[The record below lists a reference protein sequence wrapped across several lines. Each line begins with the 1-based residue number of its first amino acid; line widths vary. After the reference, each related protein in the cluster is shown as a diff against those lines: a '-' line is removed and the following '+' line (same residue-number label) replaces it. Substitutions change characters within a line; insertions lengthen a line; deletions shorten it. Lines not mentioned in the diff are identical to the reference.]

1 MKLIINT
8 FLVTVSFSLVYAT
21 ERNHTVLLN
30 SSLIL
35 DCGELSTGAR
45 GTKWTYNKAVLF
57 YYSAPMIIRFEETIT
72 LLGNYSLLVFPVLTT
87 HDGHYEC
94 FQESQLQNEHYL
106 HVEVTPD
113 VYATF
118 GEQNGRASGYQ
129 NIDADIIVDEFEN
142 VSATCYAIGAKPLT
156 VLRWLI
162 DGQLLTEN
170 EVALNTTNN
179 KQIPATFNSKAEI
192 SLQPRQHS
200 GNITCAAHNGSNWLN
215 INVTF
220 TYFVCAHPTYLLWLD
235 GLVFTGSESEIKIQ
249 KDAFVTA
256 KCTATDARPSG
267 NISLY
272 LDSNDVGTA
281 SVVIRRESMT
291 FLNPSSNKYDTVT
304 NMTFTAK
311 PPGGSVTCIGSWP
324 LSVEDSFL
332 RARNNNRGTCYSKKV
347 TKKTL
352 GDRRGTNSDVYVFG
366 AFSYD
371 KKVIFRNSVESLKL
385 SPSQNESQVEHR
397 LSLNIEEQSERQ
409 KEFKEVEFGR
419 EKEIYYS
426 SIREEIRKTKMYMEE
441 DVCKIVSLQ
450 SGLLYNRW
458 MGTIP
463 SSMKTKC
470 VIITTATDAALCT
483 KQIHWESYIK
493 RILELPASES
503 ITRVEGISISSD
515 QLYLL
520 HEHYVCGT
528 LDTEMKR
535 RIDGNA
541 TDYNEV
547 LQLEEITGYISNILE
562 GLQFIHSYGFLHPG
576 ISTKNILL
584 TKDGVCKLYDF
595 CLAEDATA
603 VILAKKSKDTFTT
616 DISPPETLLRNEY
629 TSESDVWS
637 AAVVILTIITR
648 GEHSV
653 GELIN
658 SSSDDELFQSVVQR
672 VWPQEYQALRNDIVS
687 ECWNQNP
694 FSRPMIGDLKLAFI
708 EVDSTPQMSDSPKSE
723 KSIGDIYV
731 PMKGNVKNY

>member
-1 MKLIINT
+1 M
-8 FLVTVSFSLVYAT
+8 SP
-21 ERNHTVLLN
+21 
-30 SSLIL
+30 
-35 DCGELSTGAR
+35 GAR
-45 GTKWTYNKAVLF
+45 GTKWKYNKAVLF
-57 YYSAPMIIRFEETIT
+57 YYSAPMIIAFEETIT
-72 LLGNYSLLVFPVLTT
+72 LLENYSILISPVLTV
-87 HDGHYEC
+87 HDGYYEC
-94 FQESQLQNEHYL
+94 FQESQLIKKHYI

-113 VYATF
+113 VNATF
-118 GEQNGRASGYQ
+118 WGQKGRALGYP
-129 NIDADIIVDEFEN
+129 NIDVDIIVEEFEN
-142 VSATCYAIGAKPLT
+142 ISATCYAFGARPLAE
-156 VLRWLI
+156 LRWLV
-162 DGQLLTEN
+162 DGQLLNVE
-170 EVALNTTNN
+170 EVAFNSTQN
-179 KQIPATFNSKAEI
+179 KQNPATFNSKAHA
-192 SLQPRQHS
+192 SLQPRQLS

-220 TYFVCAHPTYLLWLD
+220 TYYVCAQPKYLLWLN
-235 GLVFTGSESEIKIQ
+235 GNLVLKGSGSEIKIQ
-249 KDAFVTA
+249 EDAIVTA
-256 KCTATDARPSG
+256 RCTATDSRPSG

-272 LDSNDVGTA
+272 LDSNAVESA
-281 SVVIRRESMT
+281 SVVFRRETMT
-291 FLNPSSNKYDTVT
+291 FLNPSSNKFDTET

-311 PPGGSVTCIGSWP
+311 PPGGSVTCVGSWP
-324 LSVEDSFL
+324 LSVEDIFL
-332 RARNNNRGTCYSKKV
+332 RARYAVIEDNNTGITTDEHATR
-347 TKKTL
+347 KTSQ
-352 GDRRGTNSDVYVFG
+352 RRHLEIVALPIVMF
-366 AFSYD
+366 ALFCFSYE
-371 KKVIFRNSVESLKL
+371 KKMFSGHWPFARGSSELPEIPKDNKMSTYSRQVV
-385 SPSQNESQVEHR
+385 QNDDPV
-397 LSLNIEEQSERQ
+397 
-409 KEFKEVEFGR
+409 
-419 EKEIYYS
+419 YYS
-426 SIREEIRKTKMYMEE
+426 SIREEIRKTKVYMEE

-493 RILELPASES
+493 RVLELPPSEC

-535 RIDGNA
+535 RINGNA
-541 TDYNEV
+541 TDYKEV

-576 ISTKNILL
+576 ISTKKILL

-603 VILAKKSKDTFTT
+603 VVLAKKSKDTFTT
-616 DISPPETLLRNEY
+616 DIDPPETLLRNEY

-694 FSRPMIGDLKLAFI
+694 FSRPTIGDLKLAFI
-708 EVDSTPQMSDSPKSE
+708 EVDRTPQLSDSPKSE